1 MKRLLRTLLLL
12 LLSAGLAAAQ
22 TALVK
27 RNVNLR
33 PDPSTDN
40 DPIEKL
46 TPGTQIQ
53 LLDPGPTNGFLH
65 AEVDGQAGWV
75 WAKNVQIQPVS
86 SPGTGGGGPPTGNA
100 PATAV
105 SSDWDKPTP
114 QDSAFHSAE
123 GDCGETG
130 DGGDADT
137 NRRKNRIDVP
147 DAYHPVAWDAI
158 NALAYPHGAP
168 RRRMDWT
175 PAQLGQIQPFEG
187 AALSVEGYLYKV
199 KVESSSP
206 NAATGGESTNCHA
219 RLAKDVDW
227 HMPLTAHA
235 GEGQDVAVIVET
247 TPRVRQGHPN
257 WTTVRLKSWTAHV
270 GSQPNPNYNQQKIRI
285 SGWLMLD
292 PEHQDM
298 INGGL
303 RSTLWEIHPI
313 TKIEVWDN
321 GHWLDLDNQP

>member
-1 MKRLLRTLLLL
+1 MKHLLRVFLLL
-12 LLSAGLAAAQ
+12 LLSAGLGAGQ
-22 TALVK
+22 TTVVK

-65 AEVDGQAGWV
+65 AKVDHQTGWV
-75 WAKNVQIQPVS
+75 WSKNVQIQPVPS
-86 SPGTGGGGPPTGNA
+86 AGTGGGG
-100 PATAV
+100 ATAV
-105 SSDWDKPTP
+105 SSGWDKPAP

-137 NRRKNRIDVP
+137 NRRKNRIDLP
-147 DAYHPVAWDAI
+147 EAYHPVTWDAI
-158 NALAYPHGAP
+158 NTLSYPHGAP
-168 RRRMDWT
+168 RSRMGWT
-175 PAQLGQIQPFEG
+175 QAQLGQIQPFEG

-199 KVESSSP
+199 KVESSSR

-227 HMPLTAHA
+227 HTPLTANV
-235 GEGQDVAVIVET
+235 GEAQDVAIIVET

-257 WTTVRLKSWTAHV
+257 WTTARLRPWTAHV

-321 GHWLDLDNQP
+321 GQWLDLDNQP